1 MEHESMFIICL
12 GVIGLAYFIYY
23 NDYRRI
29 ERYYYQHDRKLF
41 VLLEVSMLIVV
52 ASILFNVRH
61 IVMEFLMKWQAKLLK
76 AMKRRM

>member
-1 MEHESMFIICL
+1 MQYESVFIICL

-29 ERYYYQHDRKLF
+29 ERYYYNNDRKLF

-61 IVMEFLMKWQAKLLK
+61 IVMSYLMKWQAKMLK
-76 AMKRRM
+76 AMKQRM